1 MEIHIAKLLGSQL
14 QGQIL
19 GKKHFAKICEKLVAA
34 TPGEIVTLDF
44 ANVELV
50 TGSWINAFLTPL
62 IRWAAEEH
70 NDLFPIVCNAA
81 PAWLDDLRLVAEL
94 SHQCYLVT
102 DDRAQPPR
110 RATLIGTLDRG
121 QQQTFYLVLGQGETT
136 GAELERQKPKEGIKA
151 TAWNN
156 RLKDLFSKRLL
167 RRVRRGREQVYFPVV
182 KEIDSDG

>member
-1 MEIHIAKLLGSQL
+1 MEISIVKLLGSQL

-19 GKKHFAKICEKLVAA
+19 GKKHFAKVCEKLVAA

-70 NDLFPIVCNAA
+70 NDLFPVICNADS
-81 PAWLDDLRLVAEL
+81 AWLDDLRLVAEL

-102 DDRAQPPR
+102 NDSARPPVS
-110 RATLIGTLDRG
+110 ATLIGALDRG
-121 QQQTFYLVLGQGETT
+121 QQQTFSLVLGRGEAT
-136 GAELERQKPKEGIKA
+136 GAELERQKPKEGIGA

-156 RLKDLFSKRLL
+156 RLKDLFSKRLI
-167 RRVRRGREQVYFPVV
+167 RRVKRGREQVYFPVV

>member
-1 MEIHIAKLLGSQL
+1 MEIPIAKLLGSQL

-34 TPGEIVTLDF
+34 TPGEIIALDF
-44 ANVELV
+44 ENVELV

-70 NDLFPIVCNAA
+70 NDLFPVICNAD
-81 PAWLDDLRLVAEL
+81 PVWLDDLRLVAAL
-94 SHQCYLVT
+94 SYQCYLVT
-102 DDRAQPPR
+102 DDSARPPQRAM
-110 RATLIGTLDRG
+110 LIGTLDRG
-121 QQQTFYLVLGQGETT
+121 QQQTFSLVLGRGETT
-136 GAELERQKPKEGIKA
+136 GAELKRQKPKEGIKA

-167 RRVRRGREQVYFPVV
+167 RRIKRGREQVYVPVV